1 MALGLGA
8 RLRATF
14 SLTSW
19 LKNLLL
25 RVASAFARLRLGST
39 TNALLQTKASIFGFR
54 HSSQLDSGHI
64 RLLRLPVSS
73 ACPSPCPELSIETFP
88 VVGCPPYI
96 ALSYTWGPP
105 EPSMTPYPLSDRRII
120 RIDGRPFLVFPNLFD
135 ALTQLVSARPGQYVW
150 IDGICINQADLAE
163 RASQVSIMNT
173 IYAGAEETVI
183 WLGSS
188 SPATERALSKLEEM
202 ATNAESQIVKWGK
215 EQSFGDAFIADDAQA
230 LERSG
235 LPPMT
240 RSDWSD
246 LAAVLTRTWFSRVW
260 IIQEVAL
267 SSNPTILVGHRSIP
281 WSSLGNAALLVVGSN
296 AISGIMAFGSGVQDF
311 SLVQG
316 VVFATNLQILRE
328 WCRGDESPFR
338 DVIRNHDFLAGIDID
353 DHSLSAALLK
363 VLLISKGC
371 QSTCRQDRVYGL
383 LGIVNHIA
391 KWTNAPVPSLAIN
404 YSSSPDKVLTDI
416 GLFLYHETGS
426 LHLLSLAGEASRSR
440 VSATTI
446 PSWIPSFEIAHVPI
460 LGPNYKRVSIFNA
473 SGSYTAEFQLDK
485 AQRRLNVKAA
495 SPNLGSIEELGEA
508 WPDLLAG
515 KFLNTITILL
525 HCGETYKSTN
535 QPIVESLWRAL
546 IMDTNLFERP
556 APSALSSSF
565 KSWFLMLTVTAIL
578 KAFIR
583 TPRFAHDIFDS
594 LEPLFVL
601 SNSRDS
607 TNLLPT
613 SEEMIHLLRRFGCF
627 PDPAVPAMT
636 EPERNEFMERLGR
649 EAESYEGLV
658 RATLPFSRRLART
671 VRGLLCLVPLT
682 AQIGD
687 RVMIVKGCPTPLVMR
702 RVPEEE
708 DAFRLVGDT
717 YVHGVMYG
725 EHVATKVFWRDIV
738 LI

>member
-14 SLTSW
+14 SLSSW
-19 LKNLLL
+19 LQHLIIW
-25 RVASAFARLRLGST
+25 VGSAFARLRLGST
-39 TNALLQTKASIFGFR
+39 ANSLLQIKASIFGFR
-54 HSSQLDSGHI
+54 HSSPLDSRHI
-64 RLLRLPVSS
+64 RLLRLPAPSTRPS
-73 ACPSPCPELSIETFP
+73 ACPELTIETFP
-88 VVGCPPYI
+88 IVECPPYI

-105 EPSMTPYPLSDRRII
+105 EPSIAPYTLSNRRII
-120 RIDGRPFLVFPNLFD
+120 RINGRPFLIFPNLFD
-135 ALTQLVSARPGQYVW
+135 ALTHLVGARPGQYVW

-173 IYAGAEETVI
+173 IYAGAKETVI
-183 WLGSS
+183 WLGPSN
-188 SPATERALSKLEEM
+188 PAAERALSKLEEM
-202 ATNAESQIVKWGK
+202 ATNAESQIMRWGK
-215 EQSFGDAFIADDAQA
+215 EQSFGDAFIADDALA

-246 LAAVLTRTWFSRVW
+246 LASIVTRTWFSRVW

-267 SSNPTILVGHRSIP
+267 SSNPTIFVGHRSIP

-311 SLVQG
+311 HLVQG
-316 VVFATNLQILRE
+316 VAFASNLQILRE
-328 WCRGDESPFR
+328 WCRGDESPYR
-338 DVIRNHDFLAGIDID
+338 DVITSHDFLAGIDID
-353 DHSLSAALLK
+353 GQSLSAALLK

-391 KWTNAPVPSLAIN
+391 KWTNAPVSSLEIN

-416 GLFLYHETGS
+416 GLFLYHETES

-440 VSATTI
+440 VLATTI
-446 PSWIPSFEIAHVPI
+446 PSWIPSFEIAHTPI
-460 LGPNYKRVSIFNA
+460 LGPNYKSVSIFSA
-473 SGSYTAEFQLDK
+473 SGSSTAEFQLDET
-485 AQRRLNVKAA
+485 QRRLHVKAA
-495 SPNLGSIEELGEA
+495 SPNLGSIEELGEE

-515 KFLNTITILL
+515 RFLSTITILL
-525 HCGETYKSTN
+525 HCGGTYKYTN
-535 QPIVESLWRAL
+535 QPIVESLWRTL

-565 KSWFLMLTVTAIL
+565 KSWFLMLTITAIL
-578 KAFIR
+578 EAFIKP
-583 TPRFAHDIFDS
+583 PRFAHDIFDS
-594 LEPLFVL
+594 LEPLFIL
-601 SNSRDS
+601 SNSLDS

-613 SEEMIHLLRRFGCF
+613 SDEMIHLLRRFGCF
-627 PDPAVPAMT
+627 PDPTVPVMT
-636 EPERNEFMERLGR
+636 ESEGNEFMERLGR
-649 EAESYEGLV
+649 EAASFEGLL
-658 RATLPFSRRLART
+658 RATLLFSRRLART

-687 RVMIVKGCPTPLVMR
+687 RVIIVKGCPTPLVMR
-702 RVPEEE
+702 RVIEEE
-708 DAFRLVGDT
+708 DTFRLVGDT

-725 EHVATKVFWRDIV
+725 EHVATEALWRDIV